1 MDLNLFK
8 TFVKTFNICNMKYL
22 SIPLFLLLISCNK
35 YKEQSITQTEIPIDK
50 IESNTIIIKQEYIMS
65 NNSYVESSIINK
77 FDYNSQNSFT
87 KVDTVL
93 LGDYLK
99 LDISA
104 DGEVNGSIKLSV
116 VISDTIYELEWL
128 KIFLNNKTYS
138 NTFLIN

>member
-8 TFVKTFNICNMKYL
+8 TFVKTFNILYMKNYIILILFILVGCNR
-22 SIPLFLLLISCNK
+22 

-77 FDYNSQNSFT
+77 FDYNLQNSFT

-104 DGEVNGSIKLSV
+104 DGEVNGSIKLYV
-116 VISDTIYELEWL
+116 VISDTIYELEWI

>member
-8 TFVKTFNICNMKYL
+8 TFVKTFNILYMKNYIILILFILVGCNR
-22 SIPLFLLLISCNK
+22 

-77 FDYNSQNSFT
+77 FDYNLQNSFT

-104 DGEVNGSIKLSV
+104 DGEVNGSIKMSII
-116 VISDTIYELEWL
+116 ISDTIYEFEWL
-128 KIFLNNKTYS
+128 KIFLNNKSYS

>member
-1 MDLNLFK
+1 MKNYIILILFIL
-8 TFVKTFNICNMKYL
+8 TG
-22 SIPLFLLLISCNK
+22 CNK
-35 YKEQSITQTEIPIDK
+35 YKEQSIIQTEIPIDK

-93 LGDYLK
+93 LEDYLK

-116 VISDTIYELEWL
+116 VISDTIYELEWI

>member
-1 MDLNLFK
+1 
-8 TFVKTFNICNMKYL
+8 
-22 SIPLFLLLISCNK
+22 
-35 YKEQSITQTEIPIDK
+35 
-50 IESNTIIIKQEYIMS
+50 MS

-104 DGEVNGSIKLSV
+104 DGEVNSSIKLSV

>member
-1 MDLNLFK
+1 MKNYIILILFIL
-8 TFVKTFNICNMKYL
+8 V
-22 SIPLFLLLISCNK
+22 SCNK
-35 YKEQSITQTEIPIDK
+35 YKEQSIIQTEIPIDK

-65 NNSYVESSIINK
+65 NSSYVESSIINK

-93 LGDYLK
+93 LEDYLK

-116 VISDTIYELEWL
+116 VISDTIYEFEWL
-128 KIFLNNKTYS
+128 KIFLNNKIYS

>member
-1 MDLNLFK
+1 
-8 TFVKTFNICNMKYL
+8 MKYL
-22 SIPLFLLLISCNK
+22 PIPLFLLLISCNK

-50 IESNTIIIKQEYIMS
+50 IESNTIIIKQEYIKS

-104 DGEVNGSIKLSV
+104 DGEVNSSIKLSV
-116 VISDTIYELEWL
+116 VISDTIYEFEWL
-128 KIFLNNKTYS
+128 KIFLNNKTYE

>member
-1 MDLNLFK
+1 
-8 TFVKTFNICNMKYL
+8 MKYL
-22 SIPLFLLLISCNK
+22 PIPLFLLLISCNK

-104 DGEVNGSIKLSV
+104 DGEVNSSIKLSV

>member
-1 MDLNLFK
+1 
-8 TFVKTFNICNMKYL
+8 MKYL
-22 SIPLFLLLISCNK
+22 PIPLFLLLISCNK

-104 DGEVNGSIKLSV
+104 DGEVNSSIKLSV
-116 VISDTIYELEWL
+116 VISDTIYEFEWL
-128 KIFLNNKTYS
+128 KIFLNNKTYE

>member
-1 MDLNLFK
+1 
-8 TFVKTFNICNMKYL
+8 MKYL

-104 DGEVNGSIKLSV
+104 DGEVNSSIKLSV

>member
-8 TFVKTFNICNMKYL
+8 TFVKTFNILYMKNYIILILFILVGCNR
-22 SIPLFLLLISCNK
+22 

-104 DGEVNGSIKLSV
+104 DGEVNGSIKMSII
-116 VISDTIYELEWL
+116 ISDTIYEFEWL
-128 KIFLNNKTYS
+128 KIFLNNKSYS

>member
-1 MDLNLFK
+1 
-8 TFVKTFNICNMKYL
+8 
-22 SIPLFLLLISCNK
+22 
-35 YKEQSITQTEIPIDK
+35 
-50 IESNTIIIKQEYIMS
+50 MS
-65 NNSYVESSIINK
+65 NSSYVESSIINK

-93 LGDYLK
+93 LEDYLK

-116 VISDTIYELEWL
+116 VISDTIYEFEWL
-128 KIFLNNKTYS
+128 KIFLNNKIYS

>member
-1 MDLNLFK
+1 
-8 TFVKTFNICNMKYL
+8 MKYL
-22 SIPLFLLLISCNK
+22 PIPLFLLLISCNK

-99 LDISA
+99 LDMSA
-104 DGEVNGSIKLSV
+104 DGEVNSSIKLSV
-116 VISDTIYELEWL
+116 VISDTIYEFEWL
-128 KIFLNNKTYS
+128 KIFLNNKTYE

>member
-8 TFVKTFNICNMKYL
+8 TFVKTFNILYMKYYIIL
-22 SIPLFLLLISCNK
+22 ILFILVSCNR

-65 NNSYVESSIINK
+65 NNSYVESSIANK

-104 DGEVNGSIKLSV
+104 DGEVNGSIKMSII
-116 VISDTIYELEWL
+116 ISDTIYEFEWL

>member
-22 SIPLFLLLISCNK
+22 LIPLFLLLISCNK

-104 DGEVNGSIKLSV
+104 DGEVNSSIKLSV

>member
-1 MDLNLFK
+1 MKNYIILILFIL
-8 TFVKTFNICNMKYL
+8 TG
-22 SIPLFLLLISCNK
+22 CNK
-35 YKEQSITQTEIPIDK
+35 YKEQSIIQTEIPIDK

-93 LGDYLK
+93 LEDYLK

>member
-1 MDLNLFK
+1 MKNYIILILFIL
-8 TFVKTFNICNMKYL
+8 V
-22 SIPLFLLLISCNK
+22 SCNK
-35 YKEQSITQTEIPIDK
+35 YKEQSIIQTEIPIDK

-93 LGDYLK
+93 LEDYLK

-116 VISDTIYELEWL
+116 VISDTIYEFEWL
-128 KIFLNNKTYS
+128 KIFLNNKIYS

>member
-1 MDLNLFK
+1 
-8 TFVKTFNICNMKYL
+8 MKYL

-104 DGEVNGSIKLSV
+104 DGEVKSSIELSV

-128 KIFLNNKTYS
+128 EIFLNNKTYS

>member
-8 TFVKTFNICNMKYL
+8 TFVKTFNILCMKNYIIL
-22 SIPLFLLLISCNK
+22 ILFILVSCNK
-35 YKEQSITQTEIPIDK
+35 YKEQSIIQTEIPIDK

-65 NNSYVESSIINK
+65 NSSYVESSIINK

-93 LGDYLK
+93 LEDYLK

-116 VISDTIYELEWL
+116 VISDTIYEFEWL
-128 KIFLNNKTYS
+128 KIFLNNKIYS